1 MKNIRSVYV
10 ALSQNMFFRATI
22 SFFSEKGIF
31 AEPCLLSQGGTAPPP
46 GIGLRHQQNQYCL
59 SYLGNLLFPIWE
71 VTHFLVKFLF
81 AKWKTCTSKMFPIRE
96 KNFSTVSQIGTE
108 LLTRRP
114 MVKTS
119 QGVFPVID
127 KYKNHEKCICRPI
140 AQHLKCFPLG
150 KKPFLLFPKWGQS
163 CRHAAVW

>member
-22 SFFSEKGIF
+22 SFFFRKGHF
-31 AEPCLLSQGGTAPPP
+31 CWAMPAESRWDSPPPP

-71 VTHFLVKFLF
+71 VTHFLFKFLF

-108 LLTRRP
+108 LLTRCP

-127 KYKNHEKCICRPI
+127 KYKNDKKCICP
-140 AQHLKCFPLG
+140 PLVEHVY
-150 KKPFLLFPKWGQS
+150 S
-163 CRHAAVW
+163 CNHFIFSR

>member
-1 MKNIRSVYV
+1 MSPYRRTC
-10 ALSQNMFFRATI
+10 FFVQQFHFFQKRA
-22 SFFSEKGIF
+22 F
-31 AEPCLLSQGGTAPPP
+31 LLSHACWVKVGQPPPP
-46 GIGLRHQQNQYCL
+46 GIGWRHQQHQYCL

-96 KNFSTVSQIGTE
+96 KNFSALSQIGTE
-108 LLTRRP
+108 LLTRGP

-127 KYKNHEKCICRPI
+127 KYKNYEKCICRPI
-140 AQHLKCFPLG
+140 AQHLKCFPFRE
-150 KKPFLLFPKWGQS
+150 KKPFLLFPKWGKS
-163 CRHAAVW
+163 CRHAIVR